1 MMQIHRVRLQNFR
14 QHEKT
19 EIEFGPG
26 LTGIIGPNGAG
37 KTTLLEAIAWAMY
50 GMPAARGN
58 RETLRR
64 RGAPPRARVEVEV
77 EFTLGAHRY
86 RIVRSLNQAELYQ
99 DGDPAPVAYSIAT
112 VTERV
117 TRLLGMTRDE
127 FFNTYFT
134 GQKELAVMA
143 AMSAP
148 ERAQFLSRVLGYERL
163 RAAQDR
169 LKEKRSALRARLDAL
184 RAGLPD
190 PAELDAAE
198 RRAGERLTAGR
209 SAETAA
215 AAAHEAADRR
225 LEEIRPRWEQL
236 QQLRETVLGLEA
248 EIRVADHETAAAT
261 DRAAKLEQEIL
272 QAASARKTLDELRTR
287 LAPLAAL
294 REEAQALAQQAE
306 IDAARSRYRGQLHE
320 VQSHL
325 SSVLERMSR
334 IPPREQLEAAS
345 ARVNGIRA
353 ALTAATLE
361 VEEQRTVWV
370 RDAQDAKTKR
380 QGLLDQFQ
388 ELKDQRQR
396 ITNAGADGACPTCAR
411 PLGAEYAKVL
421 ELLDRQIE
429 EVRSNGNYYKQRIE
443 QLQVE
448 PVPLSEA
455 ERGRLQLEQEL
466 SDATAEVGH
475 LKAQSTEEAP
485 LREEQRRLLLRVRE
499 LESVLEPLSGSY
511 DQVRHE
517 AVLRETRLLE
527 PLALEAERARVLAER
542 SDAVTVELQAAR
554 LASQEIAGRMADLRK
569 RLGAMDYSEAAFRQ
583 FREAEVAAE
592 QTRRQAELTLVR
604 ARAETAAALEG
615 VEAVARRRAE
625 RVEREFAATEAA
637 TELAL
642 HQELDRALTD
652 LRTELNSTL
661 RPDLSELAS
670 GFIRD
675 LTNGRYTDLEL
686 DEDYAATL
694 LDDGDPKAVISG
706 GEEDVA
712 NLALRLAISQMIAE
726 RAGQPLSLLILDEI
740 FGSLDDDRRGAVVDL
755 LRSLADRFP
764 QVILITHIDS
774 VREGFDRVVRVGF
787 DLASGVATVRDEPL
801 GDHDVAA

>member
-1 MMQIHRVRLQNFR
+1 MQINRLRLQNFR

-77 EFTLGAHRY
+77 EFTLGPHQY

-99 DGDPAPVAYSIAT
+99 DGDPAPIAYSIAA
-112 VTERV
+112 VTEKV

-198 RRAGERLTAGR
+198 SRAGERLSAAR
-209 SAETAA
+209 SAEAA
-215 AAAHEAADRR
+215 ASEVHEAADRH
-225 LEEIRPRWEQL
+225 LGEIRPRWQQL
-236 QQLRETVLGLEA
+236 QQLRETALGLEA
-248 EIRVADHETAAAT
+248 EIRVADHEAAAAAE
-261 DRAAKLEQEIL
+261 RASRLEQEAV
-272 QAASARKTLDELRTR
+272 QAASARKKLDNLGRR
-287 LAPLAAL
+287 LAPLPAL
-294 REEAQALAQQAE
+294 REEAHALARQAE
-306 IDAARSRYRGQLHE
+306 ADAARTRYRAQVTE
-320 VQSHL
+320 VRSHL
-325 SSVLERMSR
+325 SSVQERMSR
-334 IPPREQLEAAS
+334 IPPPEQVKAATD
-345 ARVNGIRA
+345 RVKATRA
-353 ALTAATLE
+353 ALTAATLNG
-361 VEEQRTVWV
+361 EEQRTVWV
-370 RDAQDAKTKR
+370 RDTQDAKTKR
-380 QGLLDQFQ
+380 QGLLDHFQ

-396 ITNAGADGACPTCAR
+396 IVDAGADGVCPTCTR

-448 PVPLSEA
+448 PTPLAETERQRLELERELSEA
-455 ERGRLQLEQEL
+455 
-466 SDATAEVGH
+466 TAAVGH
-475 LKAQSTEEAP
+475 LKAQATEEAP
-485 LREEQRRLLLRVRE
+485 LREEHSRLLLRVRE
-499 LESVLEPLSGSY
+499 LEAALQPLDGSY
-511 DQVRHE
+511 DQARHE
-517 AVLRETRLLE
+517 AVLQETRALE

-542 SDAVTVELQAAR
+542 SEAVAAELQVVQSAREEIAAR
-554 LASQEIAGRMADLRK
+554 TAALRT
-569 RLGAMDYSEAAFRQ
+569 RLGALDYSEAAFRQ
-583 FREAEVAAE
+583 FREAEIGAE
-592 QTRRQAELTLVR
+592 QARREAELALVR

-625 RVEREFAATEAA
+625 RIERERAANEAA
-637 TELAL
+637 AELAL

-801 GDHDVAA
+801 GDRDVAA

>member
-1 MMQIHRVRLQNFR
+1 MQINRLRLQNFR

-64 RGAPPRARVEVEV
+64 RGAQPRARVEVEV
-77 EFTLGAHRY
+77 EFTLGAHQY
-86 RIVRSLNQAELYQ
+86 RILRSLNQAELYQ
-99 DGDPAPVAYSIAT
+99 DGDPAPVAYSIGA

-163 RAAQDR
+163 RAAQER

-190 PAELDAAE
+190 PAELDTAESRAAD
-198 RRAGERLTAGR
+198 RLTAAR
-209 SAETAA
+209 DKETAA
-215 AAAHEAADRR
+215 VVALDRADRR
-225 LEEIRPRWEQL
+225 LAEIRPRWEQL
-236 QQLRETVLGLEA
+236 QQLRETALALEA
-248 EIRVADHETAAAT
+248 EIRVADHQSKAAAE
-261 DRAAKLEQEIL
+261 RASQLEQEAA
-272 QAASARKTLDELRTR
+272 QATSARQKLDQLRQR
-287 LAPLAAL
+287 LAPLPSL

-306 IDAARSRYRGQLHE
+306 AAAARVHFHAQVNE
-320 VQSHL
+320 VRSHL
-325 SSVLERMSR
+325 SSVEERMSR
-334 IPPREQLEAAS
+334 IPPREQLQAATD
-345 ARVNGIRA
+345 RVNASRA
-353 ALTAATLE
+353 ALTAATMDA
-361 VEEQRTVWV
+361 EEQRTVWV

-380 QGLLDQFQ
+380 QGLLEQFQ

-396 ITNAGADGACPTCAR
+396 IVDAGADGVCPTCAR

-443 QLQVE
+443 QLQLE
-448 PVPLSEA
+448 PAALTETERRRLELEHELSEA
-455 ERGRLQLEQEL
+455 
-466 SDATAEVGH
+466 TAAVGH
-475 LKAQSTEEAP
+475 LKARATEEAS
-485 LREEQRRLLLRVRE
+485 LREEHTRLLLRVRE
-499 LESVLEPLSGSY
+499 LDTALGQLSGSY
-511 DQVRHE
+511 DQARHE
-517 AVLRETRLLE
+517 AVLRETRALE

-542 SDAVTVELQAAR
+542 SDTVVAELEAAHSAR
-554 LASQEIAGRMADLRK
+554 EEIVARTAALRT
-569 RLGAMDYSEAAFRQ
+569 RLGELDYSEAAFRK
-583 FREAEVAAE
+583 FREAEIEAE
-592 QTRRQAELTLVR
+592 QARRETELSLVR
-604 ARAETAAALEG
+604 ARAETSAALEG

-625 RVEREFAATEAA
+625 RMERERAANETAA
-637 TELAL
+637 ELAL

-675 LTNGRYTDLEL
+675 LTSGRYTDLEL

-694 LDDGDPKAVISG
+694 IDDGDPKAVISG

-740 FGSLDDDRRGAVVDL
+740 FGSLDEDRRGAVVDL

-787 DLASGVATVRDEPL
+787 DVASGVATVRDEPL
-801 GDHDVAA
+801 GDRDVAA